1 MVPSFIATLVYN
13 GTYMYDISAYG
24 GNGIAIYLYKSWI
37 KRERN
42 YVIHNNTVTHK
53 FFVNDIYI
61 TLKRAIHSS
70 LSLWR
75 PIENVYVWAVFLCA
89 LCELCY
95 KHKFMYFA
103 RDILIYYERSTYVK
117 IWFEGNNDL
126 PGTLFHKILVFHFR
140 TKFRFYEENFVLK
153 NGEKYGF

>member
-1 MVPSFIATLVYN
+1 MVPSFIATLVYKRIRIWCKRVW
-13 GTYMYDISAYG
+13 G
-24 GNGIAIYLYKSWI
+24 GIAIYLYKSWI
-37 KRERN
+37 KREWN

-53 FFVNDIYI
+53 FFVNDIHI

-103 RDILIYYERSTYVK
+103 RDILIYYERSIRNVK
-117 IWFEGNNDL
+117 IWFEGYNDL
-126 PGTLFHKILVFHFR
+126 PGTLHHNTLELHFR
-140 TKFRFYEENFVLK
+140 TKI
-153 NGEKYGF
+153 